1 MARKTISSLLFV
13 WLVALCGVLHAEPS
27 KTITLKIFDG
37 KTGHPLMPTGYEIR
51 VDRLQAVHNDWVKQN
66 EDGSAEITVPADA
79 HEISVHTAYDNSME
93 IYINCDAQKNEFGD
107 VWYVVPKIMSEGM
120 VMANGC
126 GKAKV
131 NEKYKTTAAPGE
143 LIMFV
148 REKNW
153 KEKAKD

>member
-1 MARKTISSLLFV
+1 
-13 WLVALCGVLHAEPS
+13 
-27 KTITLKIFDG
+27 
-37 KTGHPLMPTGYEIR
+37 
-51 VDRLQAVHNDWVKQN
+51 
-66 EDGSAEITVPADA
+66 
-79 HEISVHTAYDNSME
+79 ME
-93 IYINCDAQKNEFGD
+93 IYVNCDAQKNEFGD
-107 VWYVVPKIMSEGM
+107 VWYLIPRIMSEGM

-131 NEKYKTTAAPGE
+131 NDKFKTTAAPGE